1 MNILLSLFLCMATT
15 TYIPEVYG
23 FFRIKNW
30 KLPRLFSIKNKK
42 TITNPLQK
50 INGFY
55 GLIGPEMENRK
66 FETLFDLFTRN
77 GVIQGVFFNH
87 GNITFV
93 KHRIQTEKVEIE
105 EKMKKSGLPLPRHF
119 LLQSLYM
126 FINSFYLL
134 PNMMGVAN
142 TALLSIQKNM
152 YALYERDLPYK
163 VGIHFENKTI
173 NTERKVDIPNIH
185 HFSGHSK
192 WNKNNET
199 VETIDCNVYWK
210 KVSYF
215 SLSFDFVE
223 RKRKDFSFVYI
234 PIVHDFIK
242 SGNQL
247 FLIDSP
253 FVFDFF
259 SKKTVPICLASN
271 KKTYM
276 YVYNTE
282 TDKKETY
289 ECDNG
294 FTIFH
299 YADVRETERGYDIY
313 GSVYDT
319 LDFDNL
325 NIVGRYRC
333 IHLDKDT
340 KKMTMEKNTE
350 LETLYNL
357 DFPIVFGDKI
367 ISRNMNI
374 SKKCNDGFVITK
386 GIDIDKV
393 ILYEDREILGEP
405 KIVIP
410 QDTTSVYLCFFNKRG
425 NTSFLSLQHLE
436 KDEII
441 DIPID
446 SPLEIGF
453 HSVFLPSPA

>member
-1 MNILLSLFLCMATT
+1 L
-15 TYIPEVYG
+15 
-23 FFRIKNW
+23 
-30 KLPRLFSIKNKK
+30 
-42 TITNPLQK
+42 
-50 INGFY
+50 
-55 GLIGPEMENRK
+55 
-66 FETLFDLFTRN
+66 
-77 GVIQGVFFNH
+77 
-87 GNITFV
+87 
-93 KHRIQTEKVEIE
+93 
-105 EKMKKSGLPLPRHF
+105 
-119 LLQSLYM
+119 
-126 FINSFYLL
+126 
-134 PNMMGVAN
+134 
-142 TALLSIQKNM
+142 
-152 YALYERDLPYK
+152 
-163 VGIHFENKTI
+163 
-173 NTERKVDIPNIH
+173 
-185 HFSGHSK
+185 
-192 WNKNNET
+192 
-199 VETIDCNVYWK
+199 K

-223 RKRKDFSFVYI
+223 KKRKDFYFVYV

-247 FLIDSP
+247 FLMDSP
-253 FVFDFF
+253 FVFDFS
-259 SKKTVPICLASN
+259 SKKIVPMSLASN

-294 FTIFH
+294 FTVFH

-340 KKMTMEKNTE
+340 KKITIEKNIE

-367 ISRNMNI
+367 ISRNTNV

-386 GIDIDKV
+386 GLDIVKV
-393 ILYEDREILGEP
+393 ILYKDREILGEP
-405 KIVIP
+405 KIIIP
-410 QDTTSVYLCFFNKRG
+410 EGVKKNVYLCFFNKRG

-436 KDEII
+436 RREII

-453 HSVFLPSPA
+453 HSVFLPSPV